1 MMKEILEEFDPDNT
15 GNVDYLTWSMKLSP
29 RDLPRITAKCREAGP
44 LAAAT
49 PTEEEIELIEAM
61 YDRCHTLAQEAA
73 NAGTRLLID
82 AEQVRFQP
90 AM

>member
-1 MMKEILEEFDPDNT
+1 MMEEILDEFDPDNT
-15 GNVDYLTWSMKLSP
+15 GKVDYLTWSMRLSP

-49 PTEEEIELIEAM
+49 PTDEEIELIEAM
-61 YDRCHTLAQEAA
+61 YNRCHILAEEAA
-73 NAGTRLLID
+73 KAGTRLLID